1 MKCERCAVMD
11 AMMPHVARKADALI
25 RLLRA
30 DELPTARE
38 LSRRFGVNI
47 RTGQRWL
54 QEVREARMRRQAS

>member
-38 LSRRFGVNI
+38 LSLRYGVNV

-54 QEVREARMRRQAS
+54 RAIREAQDGRQAS